1 MWFRDEGPDGF
12 CWQNVQK
19 STLVNGMKRAALI
32 LLLLPEI
39 ALAAWTAPDFPAF
52 NAQGSGKF
60 VSQKTLTKG
69 TRPLTLNLDQQC
81 WQPASAIKLNEMLS
95 LEPCQGAAP
104 QWRLYRDGEYT
115 LTVDTRSG
123 TPTLML
129 SVESTATPSAKVE
142 TRQCPRWDGKPLTMD
157 VSKVFTEG
165 SKVRDFYSGQTAT
178 VSGGKITLQ
187 PSPDSNGLL
196 LLENAQ
202 SDSSAA
208 FNWHNAT
215 VYFVLTDR
223 YVNGDPAND
232 NSYGRHQDGLQEIGT
247 FHGGDLQGL
256 ASKLDYLQQ
265 LGVNALWISSP
276 LEQIHGWVGGGTK
289 GDFPHYAYHGYYPQ
303 DWTKLD
309 ANMGN
314 EDDLRHLVDE
324 AHKRGIRI
332 LLDVVMNHTGYATLA
347 DMQQYQFGALY
358 LQGEELKKTLG
369 EHWTD
374 WKPGPGQS
382 WHSFNDYIN
391 FSDKPAWDNWWG
403 KKWIRTDIGDYDN
416 PGFDDL
422 TLSLAFLPDLKTESK
437 EASGLPVFYQ
447 HKPDTAAKAIA
458 GFTPRDYLTRWLSQW
473 VRDYG
478 IDGFRIDTAKHVELP
493 AWQQLKTEATEAL
506 AQWKKANPGKSP
518 DNGPFWMTGEA
529 WGHGVLKSTYYQ
541 NGFDA
546 MINFDYQDQ
555 AAKAVDCLANI
566 DLTWQQMADKL
577 QNFNVLSYLSSH
589 DTRLFREGGSE
600 AAELLL
606 LAPGAVQIF
615 YGDESARPFG
625 PTGSDPLQGTRS
637 DMNWQDVVGKEAAT
651 VAHWQK
657 LGQFRARHPAIGA
670 GKQTTLSMPR
680 GYGFMREQG
689 DDKVMVVWAGKP

>member
-1 MWFRDEGPDGF
+1 
-12 CWQNVQK
+12 
-19 STLVNGMKRAALI
+19 MKRAALI

-52 NAQGSGKF
+52 NAQASGKF

-95 LEPCQGAAP
+95 LEPCQGATP

-129 SVESTATPSAKVE
+129 SVESAATPSAKVE
-142 TRQCPRWDGKPLTMD
+142 TRQCPRWDGKPLTVD

-202 SDSSAA
+202 SDSSAD

-232 NSYGRHQDGLQEIGT
+232 SSYGRHKDGLQEIGT

-332 LLDVVMNHTGYATLA
+332 LFDVVMNHTGYATLA

-358 LQGEELKKTLG
+358 LQGEERKSILG

-422 TLSLAFLPDLKTESK
+422 TMSLAFLPDVKTESK

-458 GFTPRDYLTRWLSQW
+458 GFTPRDYLTHWLSLW

-493 AWQQLKTEATEAL
+493 AWQQLKTEAAEAL

-637 DMNWQDVVGKEAAT
+637 DMNWQDVGGKEVAT

-670 GKQTTLSMPR
+670 GKQTTLSLPQ
-680 GYGFMREQG
+680 GYGFMREKG
-689 DDKVMVVWAGKP
+689 EDKVMVVWAGKP